1 MEKSQVEESP
11 LVKKE
16 KKTGPRKTERVPFCK
31 EKKKIVLL
39 KRFPLIYTS
48 TSLDTKPAPAQNVI
62 LKVICRFVVLF
73 LRTFSGFSLCPL
85 LCRHPLR
92 STKCSR

>member
-16 KKTGPRKTERVPFCK
+16 KKQVQGRQK
-31 EKKKIVLL
+31 EYHSVKKKKKIVLL